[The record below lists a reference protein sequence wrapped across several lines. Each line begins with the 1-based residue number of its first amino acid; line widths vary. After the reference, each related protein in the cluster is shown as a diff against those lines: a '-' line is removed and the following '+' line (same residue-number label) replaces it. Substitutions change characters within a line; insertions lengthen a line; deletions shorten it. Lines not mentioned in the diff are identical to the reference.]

1 MKLDVYDYL
10 TAGLYSLIIIYCVTT
25 IVRLFQIGQD
35 ILEGFYIMDNR
46 DKDDWGYLIT
56 PKGKHDWLIGPLISG
71 SILTIG
77 LLLFELCSL

>member
-1 MKLDVYDYL
+1 
-10 TAGLYSLIIIYCVTT
+10 
-25 IVRLFQIGQD
+25 
-35 ILEGFYIMDNR
+35 MDNR

-77 LLLFELCSL
+77 LLLLELCSP